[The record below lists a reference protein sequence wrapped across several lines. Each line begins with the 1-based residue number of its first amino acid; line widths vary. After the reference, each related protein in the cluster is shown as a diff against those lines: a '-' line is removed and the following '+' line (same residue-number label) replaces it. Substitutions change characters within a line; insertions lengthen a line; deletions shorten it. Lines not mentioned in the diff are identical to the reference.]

1 MITWNLT
8 LSGQQIALLKMFSG
22 RVFGKPDDEATWS
35 REYQRSIGVHPNTI
49 PGTRTLIREGLVEHK
64 DTRNASGYMDPLRS
78 GHFLTERGR
87 FILSMIETDIDKFLS
102 VESQHRSKKRGLRKA
117 S

>member
-8 LSGQQIALLKMFSG
+8 LSGQQIALLKMFAQ
-22 RVFGKPDDEATWS
+22 RMNGKDFFTRGE
-35 REYQRSIGVHPNTI
+35 QRALGVHPNTI
-49 PGTRTLIREGLVEHK
+49 PGARVLCREGLLEHREVK
-64 DTRNASGYMDPLRS
+64 TSQGYTDTAKSGY
-78 GHFLTERGR
+78 FITERGR

-102 VESQHRSKKRGLRKA
+102 VESQMAKKRGLRKA